1 MRMKRYGSMLWVL
14 GLVCVLTGG
23 CSVRGEISRLS
34 ENGERETLGTEEMDL
49 QQENDPE
56 QDHEQDGLVGVD
68 YHNMNGMLYG
78 ADLSMDIRKD
88 RVVSARYFSR
98 GEDDPENREEEYFE
112 DYRTVE
118 NQPVSPEQW
127 EQLEDAVRAIEPL
140 LVEVKPGQDSP
151 ADRMPEIG
159 VTDRISRPFI

>member
-23 CSVRGEISRLS
+23 CSARGEISRLS
-34 ENGERETLGTEEMDL
+34 ENGERETMGTEEMDL

-56 QDHEQDGLVGVD
+56 QDHVQDGLVGVD
-68 YHNMNGMLYG
+68 YHNVNGMLYG

-88 RVVSARYFSR
+88 RVVSARYFSN

-127 EQLEDAVRAIEPL
+127 EQLEDAVRTIEPL
-140 LVEVKPGQDSP
+140 LVDRA
-151 ADRMPEIG
+151 ADYGGNRSSHG
-159 VTDRISRPFI
+159 CGNCVL

>member
-1 MRMKRYGSMLWVL
+1 MEACYGFWDL
-14 GLVCVLTGG
+14 CVLTGG

-34 ENGERETLGTEEMDL
+34 ENGERETMGTEEMDL

-88 RVVSARYFSR
+88 SLKRPIR
-98 GEDDPENREEEYFE
+98 
-112 DYRTVE
+112 
-118 NQPVSPEQW
+118 
-127 EQLEDAVRAIEPL
+127 RAL
-140 LVEVKPGQDSP
+140 
-151 ADRMPEIG
+151 A
-159 VTDRISRPFI
+159 